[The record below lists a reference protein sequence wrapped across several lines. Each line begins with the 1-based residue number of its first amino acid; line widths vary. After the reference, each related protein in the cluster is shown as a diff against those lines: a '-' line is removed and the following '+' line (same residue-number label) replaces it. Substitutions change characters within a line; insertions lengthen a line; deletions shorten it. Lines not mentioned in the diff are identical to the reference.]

1 MGCDFGVGRGSKG
14 VVHLGTKWKG
24 VLGIINLKSFKSL
37 FCPDYTLQLQ
47 KFFLKQMS

>member
-1 MGCDFGVGRGSKG
+1 ME
-14 VVHLGTKWKG
+14 G

-47 KFFLKQMS
+47 FFFLKKANVLNRIVY